1 MNGRVVRPG
10 RALAVVFTIGALA
23 AACSATTPSSA
34 AQSSPTPAP
43 GAPTAAASAVDPG
56 TGSVEPAPTDW
67 PSGLVN
73 IPAEEG
79 YLIAGVRTAAAVDC
93 APRHSDLP
101 ARAIAGIECVPDDGI
116 AERVGVYRFATADD
130 LLATYS
136 ERMAEAGVP
145 LGSGGCFS
153 GPGETNYVPG
163 PTDLTVPYREG
174 CFINEFGFANYR
186 ATYPDERVY
195 VGILGS
201 ASGTAALQRWAWL
214 GNQDQPGNPTIWR
227 NPGP

>member
-1 MNGRVVRPG
+1 MDGYPARFRLAS
-10 RALAVVFTIGALA
+10 ALVLTAFVGACGQA
-23 AACSATTPSSA
+23 SAPSSA
-34 AQSSPTPAP
+34 AQASPPALA
-43 GAPTAAASAVDPG
+43 GETTASASPVEPG
-56 TGSVEPAPTDW
+56 TSAVEPAPTDW

-73 IPAEEG
+73 IPAEEE
-79 YLIAGVRTAAAVDC
+79 YLIAGVRPAAAVDC
-93 APRHSDLP
+93 EPRRSDLP
-101 ARAIAGIECVPDDGI
+101 ARAIAGIECVPDDGT
-116 AERVGVYRFATADD
+116 AERVGAYRFATADD

-214 GNQDQPGNPTIWR
+214 GNLDQPGNPTIWR